1 MFTGAGQLKLVSSL
15 TTTVWG
21 IIFVL
26 YPIAYPIS
34 LILDYIFGEEEE
46 SSNMTRKELEA
57 LMLLQSP
64 ERKASVSSRKSE
76 ETPLISRQKSNDNL
90 SHDEIDIMT
99 GVLRLAKMRVV
110 DCMISIEEVYM
121 LSGEA
126 VLDGSYEPTLYSFH

>member
-1 MFTGAGQLKLVSSL
+1 MFTGPGQLKLVSSL

-64 ERKASVSSRKSE
+64 ERKTSAPSQKSE

-99 GVLRLAKMRVV
+99 GVLRLAKMRVA
-110 DCMISIEEVYM
+110 DCMIPIEEVYM

-126 VLDGSYEPTLYSFH
+126 VLDASYVYK